1 MTDFIVAIVGRP
13 NVGKSTLF
21 NRIIGQRSAIVDPTP
36 GVTRDRH
43 YSTTE
48 WAGKEFTLIDTGGYI
63 PKAEG
68 IIEQAM
74 REQARIAIDQADLVL
89 FLCDV
94 KEGIAPLDSEIA
106 NILRKSNKKILL
118 VVNKVDNEIRETD
131 SAQFH
136 KLGLGDPFTVSAL
149 AGRKI
154 GDLLDILTANIPK
167 RAKSDKDSIL
177 KLAVVGKPNV
187 GKSSFV
193 NSLLGEN
200 RHIVTPIPGTT
211 RDPIDSILKIY
222 GEELLLIDT
231 AGLRRPSKIKE
242 SIEFYSALRTIRS
255 IERCNIA
262 LLLIDAVQGIDK
274 QDLHIVES
282 IADRKRGIIICV
294 NKWDLIEKDQYTA
307 IAFEKKLKLMLRL
320 YDYAPI
326 IFISA
331 LTKQRVFKTIEVAKR
346 VFDELQKRIP
356 TSKLNDILLDIIKTT
371 PPSTP
376 TGKEIKIKHL
386 MQVKTKPPVISFFA
400 NHPEL
405 VNRNYI
411 RFLENKIREHF
422 GFEGVPLTLN
432 FKNK

>member
-1 MTDFIVAIVGRP
+1 MTDYIVAIVGRP

-21 NRIIGQRSAIVDPTP
+21 NRLIGQRKAIVDPTA

-43 YSTTE
+43 YATAE

-68 IIEQAM
+68 IIEKAM
-74 REQARIAIDQADLVL
+74 LEQARIAIEQADLVL

-94 KEGIAPLDSEIA
+94 IEGVTPLDFEIA
-106 NILRKSNKKILL
+106 NILRKSKKKIQL
-118 VVNKVDNEIRETD
+118 VINKVDNEIRETD

-136 KLGLGDPFTVSAL
+136 TLGIGDPFTISSL
-149 AGRKI
+149 GGRKI
-154 GDLLDILTANIPK
+154 GDLLDILTADIPK
-167 RAKSDKDSIL
+167 RPKSDKDTTL

-200 RHIVTPIPGTT
+200 RNIVTPIPGTT

-222 GEELLLIDT
+222 GEEILLIDT

-262 LLLIDAVQGIDK
+262 LLLIDAEQGIDK
-274 QDLHIVES
+274 QDLHIVEN
-282 IADRKRGIIICV
+282 IAERKRGILICV

-307 IAFEKKLKLMLRL
+307 IEFERKLKAMLRL
-320 YDYAPI
+320 YDYIPI

-331 LTKQRVFKTIEVAKR
+331 KTKQRVFKTIEVAKR
-346 VFDELQKRIP
+346 IFEEMQKRIP
-356 TSKLNDILLDIIKTT
+356 TSKLNDVLLDIIKTN

-376 TGKEIKIKHL
+376 TGKEIKIKHV
-386 MQVKTKPPVISFFA
+386 MQVKTKPPVFSFFA

-405 VNRNYI
+405 IQQNYI
-411 RFLENKIREHF
+411 RFLENRIREHF
-422 GFEGVPLTLN
+422 KFEGVPLTLN
-432 FKNK
+432 FKKK